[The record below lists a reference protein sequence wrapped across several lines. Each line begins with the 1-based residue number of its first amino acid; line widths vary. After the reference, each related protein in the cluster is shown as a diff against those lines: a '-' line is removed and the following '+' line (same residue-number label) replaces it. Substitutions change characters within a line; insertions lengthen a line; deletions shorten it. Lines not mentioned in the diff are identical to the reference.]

1 MSAYSFLNTSCM
13 MVGPGIAANL
23 GAGAAVAE
31 EGITLT
37 PTTDKNVMTIG
48 ADGKGQH
55 SLVAD
60 DSRQVKIKLL
70 KTSPLNAAMM
80 IAYDLQSQSSGLWG
94 INTLTVTDASRGDLH
109 VVQQVAFKK
118 LPEISQQKEAGFIEW
133 ELEGIES
140 NSILGSGGL

>member
-1 MSAYSFLNTSCM
+1 MAAYSFLNTSAM
-13 MVGPGIAANL
+13 MVGPGIASNL

-60 DSRQVKIKLL
+60 DSGAIKIKLL
-70 KTSPLNAAMM
+70 KTSPLNAALM
-80 IAYDLQSQSSGLWG
+80 IAYDLQSQSSALWG
-94 INTLTVTDASRGDLH
+94 INTITLSDAARGDFH
-109 VVQQVAFKK
+109 VLQQVAFKK
-118 LPEISQQKEAGFIEW
+118 KPEITQAKEAGFIEW
-133 ELEGIES
+133 ELESIAVNSVLGGGI
-140 NSILGSGGL
+140 